1 MPDEIKGYKDCTDQ
15 KKAANNYNYYPERNK
30 TILYPRDIRIQ

>member
-1 MPDEIKGYKDCTDQ
+1 MQDKIKGNRDCTDQ

-30 TILYPRDIRIQ
+30 RIVYPRNIRIQ